1 MKTKILLVLL
11 IIALAF
17 SGCISEKIPEDAIYD
32 RNLTEHWINGEDG
45 EKLNL
50 GEHELG
56 EYKPGDMVTCSVCQS
71 EIAFAFDGGAEINNF
86 NEKGNQIR
94 CTGYSKDGSV
104 AYDYVTEYRYGE
116 NDEIIYCATYQN
128 GRLYETYENIDGT
141 IQEEYFEESGY
152 HTLSIT
158 YKGYLGDTIINQW
171 YAYDPEDNV
180 RYESYTETFIDENG
194 EKHRVKETE
203 TNYLDGIKTIGEYD
217 SCMNPLSIKEYDF
230 DGNLLSAIEGYYEY
244 NEEGVLLYKK
254 ILLNGK
260 LESEIFFDAE
270 TFYETKNIYYSNDGS
285 YTVTEYNENGDII
298 SETRY
303 DLDGNI
309 IE

>member
-1 MKTKILLVLL
+1 MFALKKILFILAL
-11 IIALAF
+11 IMAF
-17 SGCISEKIPEDAIYD
+17 SGCFSGKVKEDAVYD
-32 RNLTEHWINGEDG
+32 RNPDEHWINSKKG
-45 EKLNL
+45 EKLHVA
-50 GEHELG
+50 EHEFDEEG
-56 EYKPGDMVTCSVCQS
+56 FCTVCKSFVEYWT
-71 EIAFAFDGGAEINNF
+71 DGGADVCNYD
-86 NEKGNQIR
+86 EKYNLTRSTSFDEEENILF
-94 CTGYSKDGSV
+94 
-104 AYDYVTEYRYGE
+104 DYVMEYRYGE

-217 SCMNPLSIKEYDF
+217 SCMNPLFIKEYDF

-270 TFYETKNIYYSNDGS
+270 TFYETKNISYTEDGS
-285 YTVTEYNENGDII
+285 CTVLEYDKNGDII

-303 DLDGNI
+303 DKDGNI